1 MRGASRGA
9 GQGQAQFVFVGQLSA
24 GTACSPLITLAR
36 EESLGEQPTS
46 ARPASSIKIGPRSS
60 GSGGLTQS
68 ITGDLHDG
76 WSWPLVPARRTS
88 QPHAKEEPVMI
99 THVVPEGFVSL
110 PRSSPLLDLLGPA
123 YCRGEGLQLEI
134 GLRADNRHANGRGTV
149 HGGVLATLAD
159 IGMGY
164 AMAFSSEPPLP
175 LITASMTLDY
185 LGAVQVGEWGFWCAW
200 NITSGGGR
208 WRLPR

>member
-1 MRGASRGA
+1 
-9 GQGQAQFVFVGQLSA
+9 
-24 GTACSPLITLAR
+24 
-36 EESLGEQPTS
+36 
-46 ARPASSIKIGPRSS
+46 
-60 GSGGLTQS
+60 
-68 ITGDLHDG
+68 
-76 WSWPLVPARRTS
+76 
-88 QPHAKEEPVMI
+88 MI
-99 THVVPEGFVSL
+99 TYTVPEGFVSL

-159 IGMGY
+159 VGMGY

-185 LGAVQVGEWGFWCAW
+185 LGVVQVGSGLWCGW
-200 NITSGGGR
+200 STTSVAGR
-208 WRLPR
+208 WRLPP

>member
-1 MRGASRGA
+1 MIA
-9 GQGQAQFVFVGQLSA
+9 
-24 GTACSPLITLAR
+24 
-36 EESLGEQPTS
+36 
-46 ARPASSIKIGPRSS
+46 
-60 GSGGLTQS
+60 
-68 ITGDLHDG
+68 
-76 WSWPLVPARRTS
+76 
-88 QPHAKEEPVMI
+88 HA
-99 THVVPEGFVSL
+99 VPEGFVSL

-175 LITASMTLDY
+175 LITASMTVDY
-185 LGAVQVGEWGFWCAW
+185 LGACKWGSGSWYDW
-200 NITSGGGR
+200 SITSVAGK

>member
-1 MRGASRGA
+1 
-9 GQGQAQFVFVGQLSA
+9 
-24 GTACSPLITLAR
+24 
-36 EESLGEQPTS
+36 
-46 ARPASSIKIGPRSS
+46 
-60 GSGGLTQS
+60 
-68 ITGDLHDG
+68 
-76 WSWPLVPARRTS
+76 
-88 QPHAKEEPVMI
+88 MI
-99 THVVPEGFVSL
+99 THAVPEGFVSL

-123 YCRGEGLQLEI
+123 YCRGEGLRLEI

-185 LGAVQVGEWGFWCAW
+185 LGAVQVGEW
-200 NITSGGGR
+200 IVVRLEHHKRGR
-208 WRLPR
+208 QMAFATVSLQVGEKVVARANAVFAVPQSDRQ